1 LISFLPAAGVLLI
14 YFTDEP
20 LALTILASTV
30 LLIYLIMIIMLF
42 FTFRQQNILHPSV
55 TKVIEM
61 RYLKALMYGSMT
73 FTPILCLL
81 VIVLTWSIPNGGIVL
96 AIFLIAYIMIFII
109 RFVIFLAQDLYFKYK
124 KNVVI
129 STIVRQLLTKSA
141 VTKERILAFSDGMFS
156 IVGTLIVLDITT
168 VDIFEN
174 CKDLG
179 NCNTTIYEFFEHD
192 QAVFL
197 SYISSFMVVG
207 ENQ

>member
-1 LISFLPAAGVLLI
+1 
-14 YFTDEP
+14 
-20 LALTILASTV
+20 
-30 LLIYLIMIIMLF
+30 MLF

-179 NCNTTIYEFFEHD
+179 KCNKTIYEFFEHD